1 MEEVDTRGG
10 GFIPHTPLTFLG
22 FPSLDAAA
30 ALRASSLEPHA
41 SISGFGLGQRGD

>member
-30 ALRASSLEPHA
+30 ALCASSLEPHA
-41 SISGFGLGQRGD
+41 SISGFG